1 MSDVL
6 CKDTESTGTSDMLLM
21 FRGLDR
27 SLVTRPPGAV
37 SEGKVLES
45 ANHSLVWCRDPERT
59 IMFERL

>member
-1 MSDVL
+1 MTEERVSDVF

-27 SLVTRPPGAV
+27 FLVTRTPGAV

-45 ANHSLVWCRDPERT
+45 SP
-59 IMFERL
+59 

>member
-1 MSDVL
+1 MWITEERVSDVL

-27 SLVTRPPGAV
+27 SLGIRIPGAV
-37 SEGKVLES
+37 SEGRY
-45 ANHSLVWCRDPERT
+45 WERT